1 MLRPAWVASAVLL
14 ASVTLGAA
22 DQRGGD
28 SFLQRMA
35 RSYAQAQDTPG
46 LLPRDS
52 HSTVIFPLQ

>member
-1 MLRPAWVASAVLL
+1 MRQGWVALAALL
-14 ASVTLGAA
+14 AGATLGAA
-22 DQRGGD
+22 ERRGGE

-52 HSTVIFPLQ
+52 HSTVIFPWQ